1 MPPSWQAD
9 EVTLLRPVRGEV
21 LELAE
26 RLGIAVAAAPDP
38 TRWQLAA
45 SLRGGLEL
53 RSPVA
58 MGGFCVEV
66 DPGSGPLARRLRT
79 ARRDDPLA
87 RAVGLPNRQTP
98 PFVLDA
104 TAGFARDAMVLAQLG
119 CRVVALER
127 IPALVLLV
135 SAGLTHTGLGER
147 LRVEHADAAVRLRG
161 LPADE
166 LPDVVYLD
174 PMFDESGNAQV
185 KKEMQVCRALAGP
198 PDDTGALLA
207 LARAVARQ
215 RVVVKR
221 HPRLPPLADGVAFR
235 TEGNRACFDV
245 YLTPSPEARS
255 P

>member
-1 MPPSWQAD
+1 MPPSWQPV

-26 RLGIAVAAAPDP
+26 RLGVPVAEGPDP
-38 TRWQLAA
+38 GRWQLSA
-45 SLRGGLEL
+45 SARGGLEL
-53 RSPVA
+53 RSPAA
-58 MGGFCVEV
+58 MGGLRIEV
-66 DPGSGPLARRLRT
+66 DPGSGPLARRLRSV
-79 ARRDDPLA
+79 RRDDPLA

-104 TAGFARDAMVLAQLG
+104 TAGLARDAMVLAHLG

-135 SAGLTHTGLGER
+135 SVGLDATGLGER
-147 LRVEHADAAVRLRG
+147 LRVEHADAASWLAAVA
-161 LPADE
+161 PDAA
-166 LPDVVYLD
+166 PDVVYLD
-174 PMFDESGNAQV
+174 PMFDDSGSAQV
-185 KKEMQVCRALAGP
+185 KKEMQVCRALAAP
-198 PDDTGALLA
+198 PDDAGALLA
-207 LARAVARQ
+207 LARTVARQ

-221 HPRLPPLADGVAFR
+221 HPRLPPLADGVAYR

-245 YLTPSPEARS
+245 YLTASPEARS